1 MLFIIA
7 SGKSTILDTMH
18 QTPVQTSQWL
28 SIWRLETLGSFRSI
42 LQHSTGWTSETW
54 HTHTHDRLLCAMH
67 CVKYVT
73 RDNLSFNPQ
82 RKPLWHRQ
90 YYDSHLSQ
98 RWGTLAQWPGV
109 CSVMKLQASLCAD
122 PTCVCSVQSCLTLC
136 DSTSCSQPGS
146 PVHGI
151 LLARILQW
159 VAISSFR
166 GSSEPRD
173 PSHISCVAGGFL
185 PLSRWG
191 SPNSSLLLFKCVK
204 MEL

>member
-1 MLFIIA
+1 MRH
-7 SGKSTILDTMH
+7 G
-18 QTPVQTSQWL
+18 
-28 SIWRLETLGSFRSI
+28 
-42 LQHSTGWTSETW
+42 
-54 HTHTHDRLLCAMH
+54 THTLMTICYVPCTALSTSHVIIYHLTLKENPCDIDSIMIPIYPRDEERLPSDPG
-67 CVKYVT
+67 CVQWW
-73 RDNLSFNPQ
+73 SFKHP
-82 RKPLWHRQ
+82 
-90 YYDSHLSQ
+90 
-98 RWGTLAQWPGV
+98 
-109 CSVMKLQASLCAD
+109 LCAD

-146 PVHGI
+146 SVHGI

-185 PLSRWG
+185 PLSHWG
-191 SPNSSLLLFKCVK
+191 SPRSSLLLFKCMK